1 MKLNPLA
8 IACTTILC
16 IQPVAAT
23 QQHPHE
29 HINSD
34 ALRSVRGNPATE
46 HTIKANADFAKG
58 LNYEDSTVFRNNERG
73 LVVELDESTS
83 TPLRYRF
90 SGLHQG
96 ESIAH
101 LSPNSVNPSLWR
113 QAQANYAANGLYKVK
128 DDIYQ
133 VRGVDLS
140 SATFIRSA
148 SGWIVYDVLMQDKP
162 MELALEFFLNNVP
175 EGGDLPIVAMIYSHS
190 HADHFGG
197 SRAVLDRFPGVK
209 VYAPHGFIKEAI
221 DENVLA
227 GNAMSRRA
235 GYQYGATLGASAQ
248 GTVDAA
254 LANGYS
260 VGPGYSVTMVPPHH
274 TFPSGEEEKF
284 HEYVIDGVQFVFMDT
299 AGTEAPSGNV
309 AYLPAHK
316 TLWTGE
322 MVYHGMHNIYTL
334 RGAKVRDAIKWSK
347 DINEMIHAWGGDVA
361 YLMGSHSAPIWG
373 NENIVE
379 YLKLQR
385 DNYGFV
391 HNQTLRLANNGMGM
405 QDIGAKINDELPES
419 LRQVWHTN
427 GYHGT
432 YSHNA
437 RAVYNMYLG
446 YFDMNPANLNPLPVQ
461 EEAELFTE
469 AMGGCEKAT
478 SFAQAK
484 FDEGN
489 YRFVSSMMDK
499 VLRAC
504 PDDKAARRLLANS
517 FEQQGYQAE
526 GAGWRNVFL
535 TGAQELRVGTMSG
548 TAKSA
553 SPDLLA
559 QMTVANLLDYLA
571 VRVVAKEAEG
581 RDFTLTLHLPDI
593 EETHLVE
600 LSNGNLNNIMVS
612 DKPDSDTKLTINKA
626 DIIAVQLGETTYD
639 ELLKSGKA
647 TVSGEKSTLDTL
659 TDIMVDFDDSFEIVP
674 RPVEGQEV
682 DGRFYQKLR

>member
-1 MKLNPLA
+1 MKLHPLF
-8 IACTTILC
+8 IACGGLLC
-16 IQPVAAT
+16 AQSVAAA

-29 HINSD
+29 HINSE
-34 ALRSVRGNPATE
+34 ALRSVRGNLATE
-46 HTIKANADFAKG
+46 HTIKANQDFAKG
-58 LNYEDSTVFRNNERG
+58 LNFNDVEVFRNNDRG
-73 LVVELDESTS
+73 LIVELDETTS

-96 ESIAH
+96 ESVAH
-101 LSPNSVNPSLWR
+101 LSPDSVNPSLWR
-113 QAQANYAANGLYKVK
+113 QAQANFSANGLYKVK

-140 SATFIRSA
+140 SATFIRSK

-162 MELALEFFLNNVP
+162 MVLALDFFLSNVP
-175 EGGDLPIVAMIYSHS
+175 DGGDLPIVAMIYSHS

-197 SRAVLDRFPGVK
+197 SRAVLERFPDVK
-209 VYAPHGFIKEAI
+209 VYAPHNFIKETI

-248 GTVDAA
+248 GVVDAA

-260 VGPGYSVTMVPPHH
+260 VGEGYQVTMVPPHE
-274 TFPSGEEEKF
+274 TLPSGESEKF
-284 HEYVIDGVQFVFMDT
+284 HERVIDGVQFVFMDT

-309 AYLPAHK
+309 AYLPAHN

-322 MVYHGMHNIYTL
+322 MVYQGMHNIYTL
-334 RGAKVRDAIKWSK
+334 RGAKVRDALKWSK
-347 DINEMIHAWGGDVA
+347 DINEMIHAWGGEVA

-391 HNQTLRLANNGMGM
+391 HNQTLRLANNGMGI
-405 QDIGAKINDELPES
+405 QDIGATINDELPAS
-419 LRQVWHTN
+419 LREVWHTN

-461 EEAELFTE
+461 EESELFTE
-469 AMGGCEKAT
+469 AFGGCKKAT
-478 SFAQAK
+478 EFAKAK
-484 FDEGN
+484 FDEGH

-499 VLRAC
+499 VVRTC
-504 PDDKAARRLLANS
+504 PEDKAARRLLANS

-553 SPDLLA
+553 SPDLIS
-559 QMTVANLLDYLA
+559 QMTVSNLLDYLA

-581 RDFTLTLHLPDI
+581 KDFTIAIHLPDI
-593 EETHLVE
+593 EENHLLE
-600 LSNGNLNNIMVS
+600 LSHGNLSNIMVNN
-612 DKPDSDTKLTINKA
+612 KPEAGTQLTIKKG
-626 DIIAVQLGETTYD
+626 DIVAVQLGEVTFD
-639 ELLKSGKA
+639 ELLSSGKA
-647 TVSGEKSTLDTL
+647 TLSGDKSALKTL
-659 TDIMVDFDDSFEIVP
+659 TDIMVNFDDSFEIVP
-674 RPVEGQEV
+674 RPGVGQTV
-682 DGRFYQKLR
+682 DAHFYKPLK